1 MVFETIRSSASATAI
16 LSISGNLDLSTISR
30 FRSEVVQAIDESG
43 PSIILDLLGVD
54 IFETVSLGVIFEAV
68 KRSGTRDGFVV
79 LVNQSEWLAKDLQL
93 TGANQILTVTSTVS
107 EAIEFLQSA
116 SHR

>member
-68 KRSGTRDGFVV
+68 KRSGIRDGFVV

-93 TGANQILTVTSTVS
+93 SGANQILTVTSTVS